1 MFASESTISL
11 IGMFSCCFNFRR
23 YSRVSRFA
31 VLSRIGTGSDN
42 AVGGAVDDDE
52 DVDDEDEVCV
62 VDIIVAVV

>member
-1 MFASESTISL
+1 M
-11 IGMFSCCFNFRR
+11 
-23 YSRVSRFA
+23 
-31 VLSRIGTGSDN
+31 LSRIGTGSDN